1 MRTSLSICL
10 LLCMASFATAHEGH
24 SHAPS
29 PEAKER
35 IVQLNTQ
42 APKQQLVAF
51 QNAPEAQAP
60 ELAKLFE
67 PFKKT
72 VKVRFDKDYLF
83 VESNGMPAHPM
94 MVGITAWQQQ
104 VPLPQSYFGDNAWR
118 IPLHPVPAKNPLST
132 KEHFFRGAIAL
143 AVNGVPI
150 FNPIKNDGTTDTL
163 ANGELDQWGGH
174 CGRAD
179 DYHYH
184 IAPVHLEKL
193 VGAGNPVAVALDG
206 YPIYGYNDPNG
217 KPPTDLDWLN
227 GHKGPDGKYHYHAT
241 KTFPYLNG
249 GFYGEVVE
257 RNGQV
262 DPQPRARPLRPSLS
276 GLKGAKITGF
286 ENPKPDSYAVVYEVN
301 GDKRSVEYTVSDDGS
316 VTFNFVSQRGT
327 TTETYKHR
335 EQSEDR
341 DADRRNGAPSPEEK
355 RPAQNAQPDS
365 NRVGGGRGGPQS
377 QGDQRRGGGQ
387 GQQGG
392 GQPRGGGGQRQ
403 GGGGDPIV
411 QALDANRDGVLD
423 KDEIQKAPSALLSLD
438 KNRDGQLTPEELR
451 RPGGQPD
458 QEPRVQ
464 GRQGGGGPGGR
475 PQPGDPR
482 GNDRPNQAGRP
493 QGPPPGDGPRQPWIL
508 VHAEEI
514 DLNEDGIISR
524 DEIVG
529 EAEKAFGGYDI
540 DKDGVLS
547 ERELNAKE
555 NVRSAM
561 GGFFRGH
568 AKELDRDNDGSLTRN
583 EAVDNATKMFEKI
596 DSNADGKITQE
607 ELEASM
613 RVSDEP
619 QAPDRNPKRERG
631 TESPTASIP
640 RSRVGLPSRT
650 AFSDE
655 PTRPNFIFI
664 LIDDMG
670 WKDMGF
676 SGNEFIETP
685 NTDRLAR
692 EGIIFSQAYASA
704 PNCAPSRAC
713 IMSGQYPPR
722 HGIYTV
728 VDERH
733 APGSAHHKILAA
745 HSNDTMDTEVVT
757 IAECLKDAGYA
768 TAAFGMWN
776 LGRGNSG
783 PSTATGQGFD
793 FYKKPQD
800 CGFERHDY
808 FDKSG
813 NFITDVFTNMGI
825 EFIESNQNRPFF
837 LYLPYHA
844 IHAPFQPK
852 ADLVAKYESKAK
864 NTTVAD
870 ADPVYAAM
878 VDAVDQN
885 VGRIMETLKRLELDD
900 NTMVIFTSD
909 NGGIPQFVAPLNGSK
924 GALYE
929 GGIRVPACVWWSGI
943 KDAGRTCDTPILGM
957 DFYPTML
964 EAAGIN
970 RPNLKLDGVSFIP
983 VLQDTGDVERDAVFW
998 HFPSYVGRGAP
1009 SSAIRMGDWK
1019 LIEKYEDRSLELYNL
1034 AEDVGESRN
1043 LASTNAVKAN
1053 ELYARLTSWQKETT
1067 AAIPSPSNPNY
1078 DPSAVRERSKG
1089 GQKGGGQ
1096 NRGQNR

>member
-1 MRTSLSICL
+1 MKTLLSIGL
-10 LLCMASFATAHEGH
+10 LLCMTSVGMAHEGH

-29 PEAKER
+29 SETQR
-35 IVQLNTQ
+35 TILRLNTES
-42 APKQQLVAF
+42 PKHHLVAF
-51 QNAPEAQAP
+51 QKPVESETP

-67 PFKKT
+67 PFHET
-72 VKVRFDKDYLF
+72 VRVRFDKDYLF

-104 VPLPQSYFGDNAWR
+104 VPLPQSYVGDNAWR
-118 IPLHPVPAKNPLST
+118 IPLNPVQAKNPMST

-163 ANGELDQWGGH
+163 KNGELDQWGGH

-206 YPIYGYNDPNG
+206 YPIYSYNDPNG
-217 KPPTDLDWLN
+217 KPPSDLDWLN

-276 GLKGAKITGF
+276 GLKGARITGF
-286 ENPKPDSYAVVYEVN
+286 EHPTPDRYTVVYAVN
-301 GDKRSVEYTVSDDGS
+301 GDERSVAYTVADDGL
-316 VTFNFVSQRGT
+316 VTFNFVSQKGT
-327 TTETYKHR
+327 LTETYQPR
-335 EQSEDR
+335 EPREGG
-341 DADRRNGAPSPEEK
+341 DADRRNGAPSPDEK
-355 RPAQNAQPDS
+355 RAPRNEATDRES
-365 NRVGGGRGGPQS
+365 RGGRGDNQRG
-377 QGDQRRGGGQ
+377 QRRGGDPRQ
-387 GQQGG
+387 GD
-392 GQPRGGGGQRQ
+392 QRQ
-403 GGGGDPIV
+403 GGGRNPILR
-411 QALDANRDGVLD
+411 ALDGNGDGIID
-423 KDEIQKAPSALLSLD
+423 KTEMQKAAVALLSLD
-438 KNRDGQLTPEELR
+438 DNRDGQLTGEELRGPGGHRMEEQRPQDKRQQGGRDLDAPKGSRQPQDSRPNQPGVR
-451 RPGGQPD
+451 RPGG
-458 QEPRVQ
+458 PR
-464 GRQGGGGPGGR
+464 G
-475 PQPGDPR
+475 PQP
-482 GNDRPNQAGRP
+482 N
-493 QGPPPGDGPRQPWIL
+493 DGPRQPWIV
-508 VHAEEI
+508 VHAKEI
-514 DLNEDGIISR
+514 DLNEDGITSR
-524 DEIVG
+524 NEIIG
-529 EAEKAFGGYDI
+529 EAENAFGGYDA
-540 DKDGVLS
+540 DRNEEVSDSELKARGV
-547 ERELNAKE
+547 
-555 NVRSAM
+555 VRSAM
-561 GGFFRGH
+561 GGFLRGH
-568 AKELDRDNDGSLTRN
+568 ASELDRDHDGVVSRK
-583 EAVDNATKMFEKI
+583 EVVDNATKMFEKI
-596 DSNADGKITQE
+596 DSDADGKITLAELNASRRTPDGRTGQQE
-607 ELEASM
+607 DRRSRSDQTSASKSM
-613 RVSDEP
+613 RQGLID
-619 QAPDRNPKRERG
+619 
-631 TESPTASIP
+631 SPASATP
-640 RSRVGLPSRT
+640 VATMRDKT
-650 AFSDE
+650 HE
-655 PTRPNFIFI
+655 RPNFVFI

-676 SGNEFIETP
+676 AGNDFIETP

-692 EGIIFSQAYASA
+692 EGLIFSQAYASA

-733 APGSAHHKILAA
+733 APGSAHHRILAA
-745 HSNDTMDTEVVT
+745 RSKDTMDTEVVT

-776 LGRGNSG
+776 LGRGHSG

-793 FYKKPQD
+793 IYRKPQD
-800 CGFERHDY
+800 CGFDRQAY
-808 FDKSG
+808 FDKDG
-813 NFITDVFTNMGI
+813 KFITDVFTDQGI
-825 EFIESNQNRPFF
+825 DFIESNRDHPFF

-852 ADLVAKYESKAK
+852 ADLVAKYEQKAK
-864 NTTVAD
+864 GTRNPDAD
-870 ADPVYAAM
+870 AVYAAM
-878 VDAVDQN
+878 IDVVDQN
-885 VGRIMETLKRLELDD
+885 VGRIMDTLKRLELDD

-909 NGGIPQFVAPLNGSK
+909 NGGTPQFVAPLNGSK

-943 KDAGRTCDTPILGM
+943 QDTGRTCDTPILGM

-964 EAAGIN
+964 EAAGIK
-970 RPNLKLDGVSFIP
+970 RPDLKLDGVSFVP
-983 VLQDTGDVERDAVFW
+983 VLQQTGEVERDAVYW
-998 HFPSYVGRGAP
+998 HFPSYVGRGKP

-1019 LIEKYEDRSLELYNL
+1019 LIEHYEDQSIELYNL
-1034 AEDVGESRN
+1034 ANDIGESRN
-1043 LASTNAVKAN
+1043 LASSESVKAN
-1053 ELYARLTSWQKETT
+1053 ELYARLRSWQRDTA

-1078 DPSAVRERSKG
+1078 DPSATRDRRKG

-1096 NRGQNR
+1096 NRGQRN